1 MEALQG
7 DFGSRAA
14 GVVAAGNDA
23 ALHCSGVMEEMVAV
37 AAAVP
42 ALSERGAERLARA
55 MASVVEQPKG
65 MDFAAAIANRDALL
79 AQA

>member
-1 MEALQG
+1 M
-7 DFGSRAA
+7 D
-14 GVVAAGNDA
+14 
-23 ALHCSGVMEEMVAV
+23 EMVAV

-42 ALSERGAERLARA
+42 ALSERGAERLATA

-65 MDFAAAIANRDALL
+65 MDFAQAIANRDALL

>member
-1 MEALQG
+1 
-7 DFGSRAA
+7 
-14 GVVAAGNDA
+14 
-23 ALHCSGVMEEMVAV
+23 MEEMVAV